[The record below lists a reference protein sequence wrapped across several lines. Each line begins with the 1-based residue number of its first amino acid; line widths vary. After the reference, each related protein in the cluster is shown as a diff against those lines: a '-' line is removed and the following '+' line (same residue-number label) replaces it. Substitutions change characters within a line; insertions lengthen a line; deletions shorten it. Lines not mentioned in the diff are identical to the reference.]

1 MAGAIKKVKRVDNH
15 YRVALPREWA
25 NVGDDIYFEITKS
38 GNLVLHKVKKQEEE
52 ENTPRDDNEEDEE
65 VSWDE
70 MMKRISGGEE

>member
-52 ENTPRDDNEEDEE
+52 EN
-65 VSWDE
+65 
-70 MMKRISGGEE
+70 G